1 MKKLNKNETTA
12 IYKRINKI
20 AYHNANETT
29 NMSSL
34 SSDEKKKAFYQ
45 IRGNLRKAFLKYDS
59 NTKLA
64 TAIQDLSKLDKYE
77 NAKTT
82 YKAIFNDAPSSKKT
96 AKKKAYPIAR
106 I

>member
-1 MKKLNKNETTA
+1 MKKLNKNETSA

-29 NMSSL
+29 NTINL
-34 SSDEKKKAFYQ
+34 SSDDRKKAFYQ
-45 IRGNLRKAFLKYDS
+45 IRANLRKAFLKYDS
-59 NTKLA
+59 KSKLA

-82 YKAIFNDAPSSKKT
+82 YKAIWNDAPSIKKT
-96 AKKKAYPIAR
+96 AKKSSKKVAR